1 MPHLTRCSVY
11 MRVAAHVCVCVCGGE
26 SNVIA
31 GNCIRDEC
39 ANILE
44 LYLTIRSMEVGG
56 CVWVCDC
63 Q

>member
-1 MPHLTRCSVY
+1 M
-11 MRVAAHVCVCVCGGE
+11 CVCVRGE

-56 CVWVCDC
+56 CVWVYVIVSDFEREYRIV
-63 Q
+63 